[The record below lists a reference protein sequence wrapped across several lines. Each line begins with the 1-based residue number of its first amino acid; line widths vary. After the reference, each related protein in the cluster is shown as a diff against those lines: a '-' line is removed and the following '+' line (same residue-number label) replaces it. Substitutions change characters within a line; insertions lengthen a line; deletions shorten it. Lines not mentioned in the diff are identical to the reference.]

1 MMSNINSRNEPSD
14 GYSVPKTLGQVIYNH
29 IRDGIINNKFKANQ
43 KINDKEIAALFHV
56 STTPVR
62 EAVLRLG
69 AEGFLNLNSHREAI
83 VKPIS
88 YQEAREILHLL
99 VLLDSYA
106 VKVALPE
113 ITHGDVVDLE
123 SIFEDLRTA
132 RQENRT
138 ADYVGLI
145 TSFHRRI
152 WACAPNTFLRS
163 MLLNIQ
169 DQYLRY
175 NAARSY
181 AYQKEGVIDTI
192 MTEMEQV
199 LGFIRA
205 RDTGAVQGL
214 LMKHWVEY
222 FRPSPLADGM
232 REYLES
238 SN

>member
-1 MMSNINSRNEPSD
+1 MSQTNPKNDAPES
-14 GYSVPKTLGQVIYNH
+14 YSVPKTLGQLIYNH

-43 KINDKEIAALFHV
+43 RINDKEIAALFHV

-88 YQEAREILHLL
+88 FQEAREILHILI
-99 VLLDSYA
+99 LLDSYA

-113 ITHGDVVDLE
+113 VTNGDVADLE
-123 SIFEDLRTA
+123 SIFRDLQAA
-132 RQENRT
+132 RQDGRSG
-138 ADYVGLI
+138 DYIALI

-152 WACAPNTFLRS
+152 WACAPNSFLRAL
-163 MLLNIQ
+163 LLNIQ

-181 AYQKEGVIDTI
+181 AYQKDGVIDTI

-222 FRPSPLADGM
+222 FRPSTLADGM
-232 REYLES
+232 REYLE
-238 SN
+238 NTN